1 MWEEGIHIYGNP
13 GVYNNFPSIYL
24 PPFFFYQK
32 KKKLIIALFL
42 FLNKFS
48 YHWLICDFTFHS
60 LFWGR
65 RYVILFKDNGYQ
77 IYNHQWSTYFSV
89 KHSKWVLIWIF
100 LIMVLIWIDIFLS
113 LKPISNCQVLTK
125 FGEFPTLISWNQ
137 TAKCDKLTITLKSC
151 VDITTSKLDDNS
163 FSKKKKLDD
172 NW

>member
-1 MWEEGIHIYGNP
+1 MWEEGIHIYGTP

-24 PPFFFYQK
+24 PPFFFLPKKK

-113 LKPISNCQVLTK
+113 LKTNLKLPSADQVWWISHLNFLKSNCQVRQ
-125 FGEFPTLISWNQ
+125 INNH
-137 TAKCDKLTITLKSC
+137 A
-151 VDITTSKLDDNS
+151 
-163 FSKKKKLDD
+163 KKLCGYYHIKVG
-172 NW
+172 W